1 MSDNKPLVIVQPMT
15 GANIAMMV
23 QSIHEA
29 TLKGYVPVPSQCHNY
44 FGSLTITMIKKEG
57 EVGEQSVGQSG
68 SDGNSETT
76 NTGNSEEDRKSAKS
90 EGFEEPTGNVGDSNS
105 SGGQSDTEG
114 TDNGNT
120 DGITTES
127 GSGTGEEAPKS
138 KVKST
143 RKTTQSK

>member
-57 EVGEQSVGQSG
+57 EGSEQPVGQSSGNGNGEADNKGSGEENRESTKSENSEGQSGDASGSGNGDGQDEATAGHSG
-68 SDGNSETT
+68 SDDNVTT
-76 NTGNSEEDRKSAKS
+76 G
-90 EGFEEPTGNVGDSNS
+90 S
-105 SGGQSDTEG
+105 SG
-114 TDNGNT
+114 
-120 DGITTES
+120 
-127 GSGTGEEAPKS
+127 GTGEEAPKS